1 VVSRAGVSAGD
12 APKRRRWRVKA
23 AVAALVALLLA
34 VTYVTLWAI
43 RVALFPRDKPSFSAS
58 CLSLGG
64 GPGPCVPGGRIVF
77 HLKAMGFDSFSALAE
92 TPEGKTIWF
101 FPGDER
107 PTSIPLSGLP
117 ASGVPSEVA
126 VIPGDSTAGEYVLR
140 GVFSRAPL
148 DKDAAREALI
158 GRRSDAVA
166 AESRIR
172 VLVP

>member
-1 VVSRAGVSAGD
+1 VSATD
-12 APKRRRWRVKA
+12 APKRRRWRVSA
-23 AVAALVALLLA
+23 ILAALVVLVFA
-34 VTYVTLWAI
+34 VVAYVTLWAI
-43 RVALFPRDKPSFSAS
+43 RVTLLSRERPSFSAS

-77 HLKAMGFDSFSALAE
+77 HLKPAGFDSFSALAE
-92 TPEGKTIWF
+92 TPEGRTVWF
-101 FPGDER
+101 FPGDDR
-107 PTSIPLSGLP
+107 PTSISLSGLP
-117 ASGVPSEVA
+117 ASGTPREVA

-148 DKDAAREALI
+148 EKDAVREALI
-158 GRRSDAVA
+158 DRRSDCVA